1 MSNPQKTN
9 KKTEQKKPRSFDC
22 KWWSLWKYL
31 RLSCCKVRHQVF
43 GVPWCFW
50 SQNLV
55 LLCRNLH
62 AAMFE
67 SVLRAPMS
75 FFQDT
80 PQARGILEK
89 CRLWM
94 IPRIWNDDS
103 ILDIQLDGSL
113 AKRVL
118 ISCVRESFPNTSLAF
133 EHFNRNSLRRIVFT
147 CLPVFSLVGQ
157 GYAQGIPLRKTTDC
171 IQLVVSIALA
181 SGPHHQ

>member
-1 MSNPQKTN
+1 M
-9 KKTEQKKPRSFDC
+9 
-22 KWWSLWKYL
+22 
-31 RLSCCKVRHQVF
+31 F

-89 CRLWM
+89 CRVWM
-94 IPRIWNDDS
+94 IPRFGMMIHFGYTTGRVTCKTSAD
-103 ILDIQLDGSL
+103 QLRQ
-113 AKRVL
+113 RV
-118 ISCVRESFPNTSLAF
+118 
-133 EHFNRNSLRRIVFT
+133 
-147 CLPVFSLVGQ
+147 
-157 GYAQGIPLRKTTDC
+157 IP
-171 IQLVVSIALA
+171 
-181 SGPHHQ
+181 